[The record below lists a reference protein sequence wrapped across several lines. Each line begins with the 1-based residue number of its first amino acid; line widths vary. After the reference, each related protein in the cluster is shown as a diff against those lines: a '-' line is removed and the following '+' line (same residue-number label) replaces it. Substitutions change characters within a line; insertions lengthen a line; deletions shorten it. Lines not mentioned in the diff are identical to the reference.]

1 MWILHPPP
9 LVNKATHSGMKEWS
23 IIGGGGK
30 KRCIGISNIFV
41 AFPLYNTKSEG
52 YIVIPPWRYFSQSF
66 PNIQHPTLL
75 LLLCTSQCESPESP
89 HKQTQAILTFEN
101 FLLSKSPPSFAP
113 LVSESPLFPTPGG
126 GNLFILNVRSAL
138 GSEHL
143 SKPPGWDSRTVRIPW
158 VAHAPPP
165 RIHTDW
171 CITHTH
177 YYCYYYYY

>member
-101 FLLSKSPPSFAP
+101 FLLSKSPT
-113 LVSESPLFPTPGG
+113 LICT
-126 GNLFILNVRSAL
+126 L
-138 GSEHL
+138 GI
-143 SKPPGWDSRTVRIPW
+143 RIPPISYPRRGQSLYFKCQKCPW
-158 VAHAPPP
+158 VWTPVKTP
-165 RIHTDW
+165 W
-171 CITHTH
+171 VG
-177 YYCYYYYY
+177 